1 MYILDAKVVRCYCSV
16 CGANS
21 DSGIC
26 NGATGPSEDSSEFN
40 VCERPFRPRRLNACA
55 LCGRAF
61 SPKTG
66 LFNLFS
72 GTSPTVRGLTA
83 PVAVDLRTGFR
94 LLIAE
99 LRKSAVNNRK
109 SSFKDGRNRDWL
121 STGNVEELKNAPQFQ
136 MHPIYSWDSHS
147 LSGLG
152 RLKRFSKVI
161 SELRAQQRLESNFN
175 PPSGNV
181 L

>member
-1 MYILDAKVVRCYCSV
+1 
-16 CGANS
+16 
-21 DSGIC
+21 
-26 NGATGPSEDSSEFN
+26 
-40 VCERPFRPRRLNACA
+40 LNACA

-109 SSFKDGRNRDWL
+109 SSFKDDRNRDWL
-121 STGNVEELKNAPQFQ
+121 SNRNVEELKNTPQLQTHPSTPIDERIPFDTIQCSIRCKRCSPLHNFLLWPQNRTFQIHRTSSPNSAP
-136 MHPIYSWDSHS
+136 IDS
-147 LSGLG
+147 
-152 RLKRFSKVI
+152 
-161 SELRAQQRLESNFN
+161 ETA
-175 PPSGNV
+175 
-181 L
+181 